1 MAVVLTI
8 GVIFLSN
15 FLFPSP
21 ELPPGQVA
29 ADSALVEGGVA
40 PGEFDT
46 DDEAGRDTT
55 GRRGVAPAEAEPDPG
70 SGVDPVGEPA
80 GLSEPPADTVTVT
93 TDLVRLQFSTR
104 GASLMSAELLE
115 YESYTPDGTEDHPA
129 ELVRDGD
136 RVFGYRVVIG

>member
-15 FLFPSP
+15 LLFPAP
-21 ELPPGQVA
+21 EPPPRQVA
-29 ADSALVEGGVA
+29 ADSALVEGRVA

-46 DDEAGRDTT
+46 EPGAGRDTANRT
-55 GRRGVAPAEAEPDPG
+55 DVAAAVPDPDQG
-70 SGVDPVGEPA
+70 SGVDRVEEPA
-80 GLSEPPADTVTVT
+80 GLSELPADTVTVT

-115 YESYTPDGTEDHPA
+115 YES
-129 ELVRDGD
+129 
-136 RVFGYRVVIG
+136 